1 MNHARAERA
10 ALCDLLDELGP
21 DAPTLCQGWTTAD
34 LTAHLVLRERRLDAA
49 AGIAVPALAGRTAAV
64 QERIKNRGGYHELV
78 DAVRQ
83 GPPRWSPYGLVP
95 GLDAAVNTLEMFV
108 HHEDVRRARPDWE
121 PRALPADLA
130 ELLWKRV
137 AAGARLMFRRSPVG
151 VILRHTD
158 GRRAGAKK
166 AEPHVIVTG
175 DPAELLMFAFGR
187 QDHARVTC
195 AGDPPS
201 VARLTAARLGV

>member
-21 DAPTLCQGWTTAD
+21 DAPTLCEGWTTAD
-34 LTAHLVLRERRLDAA
+34 LAAHLVLRERRLDAA

-64 QERIKNRGGYHELV
+64 QERIKNRGGYRELV

-108 HHEDVRRARPDWE
+108 HHEDVRRARPGWE
-121 PRALPADLA
+121 PRELPADLA

-137 AAGARLMFRRSPVG
+137 TAGARLMFRRSPVG

-158 GRRAGAKK
+158 GRKAGAKK

-201 VARLTAARLGV
+201 VGRLTAARLGV